1 MRKLFE
7 KNKMLEAIKNGRAPI
22 GFFNYIKDTTILD
35 IAGTV
40 GFDFAIID
48 SEHAVMD
55 RETIEHMI
63 LAAQVNDVS
72 CPILQ
77 QGKSVKKVRM
87 HSATRRMEPQAAA
100 ALFTLTDT
108 ARQTGWIILTGFRK
122 MFPISR

>member
-7 KNKMLEAIKNGRAPI
+7 KNKVLEAIKNGRAPV

-63 LAAQVNDVS
+63 LAAQVNDVV
-72 CPILQ
+72 PMM
-77 QGKSVKKVRM
+77 R
-87 HSATRRMEPQAAA
+87 EPEVV
-100 ALFTLTDT
+100 
-108 ARQTGWIILTGFRK
+108 
-122 MFPISR
+122 P